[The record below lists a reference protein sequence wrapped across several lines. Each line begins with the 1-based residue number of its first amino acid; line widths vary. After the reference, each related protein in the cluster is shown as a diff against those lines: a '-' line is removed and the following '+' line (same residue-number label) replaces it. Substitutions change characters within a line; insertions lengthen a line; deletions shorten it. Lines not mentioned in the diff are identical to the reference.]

1 LSLNDRRINRN
12 ARAGNA
18 NYTGGH
24 ATEQK
29 KKGPAEAGPFR
40 RNPNYKSKLPI
51 LATLLAA
58 TTLLAT
64 LARLRVLLTRLLVS
78 AALATLLATLVL
90 LLVHRVPPWL
100 LPLRE

>member
-1 LSLNDRRINRN
+1 
-12 ARAGNA
+12 
-18 NYTGGH
+18 
-24 ATEQK
+24 
-29 KKGPAEAGPFR
+29 
-40 RNPNYKSKLPI
+40 
-51 LATLLAA
+51 LLAA